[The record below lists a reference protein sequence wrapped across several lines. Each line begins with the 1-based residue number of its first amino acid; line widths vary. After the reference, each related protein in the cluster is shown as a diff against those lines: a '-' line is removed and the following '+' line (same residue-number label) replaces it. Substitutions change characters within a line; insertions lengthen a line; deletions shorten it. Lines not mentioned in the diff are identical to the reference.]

1 MYSHIAFLTGAV
13 TIHNISRNS
22 LLKCRSH
29 TYTYLWQMYRK
40 KTVCLSQK
48 RGKVLLN
55 GQAYHHLLLMP
66 YIAFANNK
74 HIQRP
79 FKKNSILSSGKNENN
94 LNYSPIFI
102 VEIKINIF
110 FI

>member
-1 MYSHIAFLTGAV
+1 
-13 TIHNISRNS
+13 
-22 LLKCRSH
+22 
-29 TYTYLWQMYRK
+29 MYRK

-55 GQAYHHLLLMP
+55 GQAYHRLLLMP